1 MTALR
6 QDHDQGSSA
15 PATLEYRPMA
25 ADRVD
30 DREHVIGALRSI
42 GLLVGMLVCV
52 TAFLFLAIIGLGMMV
67 MAVSGLGW
75 MGLGVLCMMLG
86 LGALFLA
93 GWCLD
98 AMQ

>member
-1 MTALR
+1 M
-6 QDHDQGSSA
+6 
-15 PATLEYRPMA
+15 LEYRPGA

-30 DREHVIGALRSI
+30 DREHVMGALRSI

-52 TAFLFLAIIGLGMMV
+52 TGFLFSSIIGLGLMV
-67 MAVSGLGW
+67 MSVWGLHWLG
-75 MGLGVLCMMLG
+75 MGVLCVMVG
-86 LGALFLA
+86 LLALYLA